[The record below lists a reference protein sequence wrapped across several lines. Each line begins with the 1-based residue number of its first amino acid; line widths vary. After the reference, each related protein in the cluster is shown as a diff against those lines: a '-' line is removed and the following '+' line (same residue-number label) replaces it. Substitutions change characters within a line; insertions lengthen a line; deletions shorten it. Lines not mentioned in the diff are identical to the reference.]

1 MEEKWW
7 LDLAEEILI
16 TYKYGLSKG
25 CPPGAG
31 AKGPVHYP
39 YPVNAHTEILFLP
52 QGH

>member
-1 MEEKWW
+1 M
-7 LDLAEEILI
+7 IRFGRGNPNYI
-16 TYKYGLSKG
+16 QYSLSKG